1 MLAPVGRK
9 RINEEQMPARL
20 PAGTMARMD
29 AVLSDK
35 EKRSDLLRDAVEK
48 ELARRERRS
57 PTRKRVK

>member
-35 EKRSDLLRDAVEK
+35 EKRSNLLRDAVEK
-48 ELARRERRS
+48 ELARRERRL